1 MRLFYA
7 FDPQPTGHPTVLLL
21 HGLGANYSC
30 WTPQFPALIQAGFRP
45 LAPDLPG
52 FGASAYDGRGWN
64 FPRLA
69 RLLANWLQEIDV
81 ENAHVVGLSMGGVLA
96 QQFAHDFPQRVG
108 KLVLVS
114 TFAVLRPD
122 SLAGWWYFLQRL
134 LAVLFLG
141 PQAQAQLV
149 ARRVFPRPEQAL
161 LRQMF
166 LETIAHADQRA
177 YRSAMRALATFDS
190 RPWLGQI
197 SAPTLVITG
206 ERDTTI
212 SPKQQQLLAGGIPG
226 AQQVV
231 IEGAGHAVNIDQPD
245 SFNRHL
251 LEFLL

>member
-7 FDPQPTGHPTVLLL
+7 FDPHPTGHPTVLLL
-21 HGLGANYSC
+21 HGLGADSSC
-30 WTPQFPALIQAGFRP
+30 WTLQFSALIQAGFRP

-52 FGASAYDGRGWN
+52 FGASPYDGRGWN

-69 RLLANWLQEIDV
+69 RLLAEWLQGLEV
-81 ENAHVVGLSMGGVLA
+81 ENVHVVGLSMGGVLA
-96 QQFAHDFPQRVG
+96 QQFAHDFPQQTG

-134 LAVLFLG
+134 LVVLFFG
-141 PQAQAQLV
+141 PQAQAQFV
-149 ARRVFPRPEQAL
+149 ARRVFPHPKQAL

-166 LETIAHADQRA
+166 LETISHADRRA
-177 YRSAMRALATFDS
+177 YRLAMRSLATFDS
-190 RPWLGQI
+190 RPWLGKI

-206 ERDTTI
+206 EKDTTI
-212 SPKQQQLLAGGIPG
+212 SPKQQQLLARSIQG

-231 IEGAGHAVNIDQPD
+231 IPNAGHAVNIDQPD
-245 SFNRHL
+245 AFNRLL